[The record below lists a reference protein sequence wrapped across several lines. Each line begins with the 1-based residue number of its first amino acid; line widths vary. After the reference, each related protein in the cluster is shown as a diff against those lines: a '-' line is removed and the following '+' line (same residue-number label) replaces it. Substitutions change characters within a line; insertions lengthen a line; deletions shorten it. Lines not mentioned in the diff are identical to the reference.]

1 MAYSQ
6 EQWLKAK
13 GFFEAGKSL
22 SYISKKTGIGRTTI
36 SDKSKEEKWQKGK
49 TEQQTKQLK
58 PLIVENEVRIQE
70 TNRINRTITEQLV
83 KSNFEDYQ
91 IDILE
96 ELVRDELKQKSILFT
111 GLNMAMIRA
120 TQKLQSN
127 KKIEMLKVRE
137 GFGNGVSVESY
148 QEVESDLS
156 SSDIQDY
163 TNTLIKAGQGLG
175 LIEKDGSNINVNTQN
190 NIQQNNNIPL
200 TLEEAEK
207 EALALGVPLEV
218 LIK

>member
-22 SYISKKTGIGRTTI
+22 SYIAQETGISKASLSVISKK
-36 SDKSKEEKWQKGK
+36 ENWEKGK
-49 TEQQTKQLK
+49 TEQITERLKTEIIDIDSKTKQIK
-58 PLIVENEVRIQE
+58 KKTEQ
-70 TNRINRTITEQLV
+70 ITEQISAL
-83 KSNFEDYQ
+83 EDYQ
-91 IDILE
+91 VEILSH
-96 ELVRDELKQKSILFT
+96 LVEDATKQKSILFT

-127 KKIEMLKVRE
+127 KKTEMLKVRE

-156 SSDIQDY
+156 SSDIQDC

-175 LIEKDGSNINVNTQN
+175 LIEKDGSNININNTNATQN
-190 NIQQNNNIPL
+190 NIAV
-200 TLEEAEK
+200 EWE
-207 EALALGVPLEV
+207 
-218 LIK
+218 